1 MVPTLLFANL
11 GLINQSKDGKIE
23 NNKNHNLEGNP
34 KKMPEKAKKPQNAKP
49 GLWIVEG
56 LASLRPSRE

>member
-1 MVPTLLFANL
+1 
-11 GLINQSKDGKIE
+11 
-23 NNKNHNLEGNP
+23 
-34 KKMPEKAKKPQNAKP
+34 MPEKAKKPQNAKP